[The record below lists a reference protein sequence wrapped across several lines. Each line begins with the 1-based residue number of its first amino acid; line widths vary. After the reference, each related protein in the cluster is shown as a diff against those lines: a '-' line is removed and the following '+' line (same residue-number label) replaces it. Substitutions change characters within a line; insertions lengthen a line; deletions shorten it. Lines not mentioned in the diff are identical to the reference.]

1 MALARPSRSVGLSDD
16 QSPAPDVCNRWV
28 GFRDDGSG
36 AASSGAPFGRICNTV
51 TVTVDCNGRVRDS
64 DKGRQ
69 KDETGLARAQV
80 PVEDVVHLR
89 AGRS

>member
-1 MALARPSRSVGLSDD
+1 MDLARPSRSVGLSDD

-36 AASSGAPFGRICNTV
+36 AASSGAPFGRICI
-51 TVTVDCNGRVRDS
+51 TVDGNGWVRDG

>member
-16 QSPAPDVCNRWV
+16 QSPAPDVCDRWV

-36 AASSGAPFGRICNTV
+36 AASSGSPFGRICNTL
-51 TVTVDCNGRVRDS
+51 DGNGRVRNG